1 MTMTTKRWTHARVVT
16 PGRWLRG
23 AVLAALVALPPAA
36 HAGGVELLRA
46 FIAEVR
52 AAKADFTQSVT
63 DAAGK
68 PVQSSSGTFAFARPG
83 KFRWTYA
90 KPFDQLIV
98 GDGERVWVYD
108 AELLQVTVKRLGDAL
123 GSSPA
128 ALLAG
133 SNDLDRAYR
142 FNALPKQDGL
152 EWVEAVPTDPD
163 STFERMRLGFRGK
176 DPEVMQLQDRLGQ
189 TTAMRFTK
197 LQRNPKLD
205 AKLFTFVTPPG
216 VDVVGD
222 R

>member
-1 MTMTTKRWTHARVVT
+1 MKTKAGWRLRAGAMCAVLVMTTS
-16 PGRWLRG
+16 G
-23 AVLAALVALPPAA
+23 VAQ
-36 HAGGVELLRA
+36 AGGVEAMRA
-46 FIAEVR
+46 FIADVR

-63 DAAGK
+63 DANGK
-68 PVQSSSGTFAFARPG
+68 AVQSSSGTFAFARPG

-98 GDGERVWVYD
+98 GDGQKVWVYD
-108 AELLQVTVKRLGDAL
+108 AELLQVTVKKLGDAL

-142 FNALPKQDGL
+142 FTALPKADGL

-163 STFERMRLGFRGK
+163 STFEKMRLGFRGR
-176 DPEVMQLQDRLGQ
+176 DPETMQLVDRLGQ
-189 TTAMRFTK
+189 TTTMKFRN

-205 AKLFTFVTPPG
+205 PKLFAFVVPPG
-216 VDVVGD
+216 ADDVGD
-222 R
+222 K